1 MRGAKPV
8 PSIKLATNTPMY
20 SRLTEDMD
28 YNCGTILDGT
38 QTLPEATEGIFQL
51 MLKVASGE
59 RSKSEL
65 LDLGNHE
72 FVPWNIG
79 VVS

>member
-1 MRGAKPV
+1 MISTDPAQGYIGYLKARAPIDSV
-8 PSIKLATNTPMY
+8 SSEYDLVVA
-20 SRLTEDMD
+20 D
-28 YNCGTILDGT
+28 LDGSKT
-38 QTLPEATEGIFQL
+38 MPETAQEIFGL
-51 MLKVASGE
+51 LLKVASGE

>member
-1 MRGAKPV
+1 MTYQ
-8 PSIKLATNTPMY
+8 IKMY
-20 SRLTEDMD
+20 LNLTEDMD
-28 YNCGTILDGT
+28 LNCGEILDGT
-38 QTLPEATEGIFQL
+38 ATLQEIGQRIFDL
-51 MLKVASGE
+51 MLRVASGE
-59 RSKSEL
+59 RTKSEL

>member
-1 MRGAKPV
+1 
-8 PSIKLATNTPMY
+8 MY

-28 YNCGTILDGT
+28 LNCGEILDGT
-38 QTLPEATEGIFQL
+38 ATVKEIGQRIFDL
-51 MLKVASGE
+51 MLRVASGE
-59 RSKSEL
+59 RTKSEL

>member
-1 MRGAKPV
+1 
-8 PSIKLATNTPMY
+8 MY

-28 YNCGTILDGT
+28 INCGVILDGT
-38 QTLPEATEGIFQL
+38 ATMAQVAQKIFDE
-51 MLKVASGE
+51 MLLVASGKP
-59 RSKSEL
+59 SKSEE
-65 LDLGNHE
+65 LGLGDHE

>member
-1 MRGAKPV
+1 MFA
-8 PSIKLATNTPMY
+8 
-20 SRLTEDMD
+20 RLEEDMD
-28 YNCGTILDGT
+28 LNCGTILDGT
-38 QTLPEATEGIFQL
+38 ETLPQVAGRIFRMTL
-51 MLKVASGE
+51 AVASGE

-65 LDLGNHE
+65 LGLGDHE

>member
-1 MRGAKPV
+1 
-8 PSIKLATNTPMY
+8 
-20 SRLTEDMD
+20 MD
-28 YNCGTILDGT
+28 YNCGEILDGT
-38 QTLPEATEGIFQL
+38 KTMPETAQDIFELTLRI
-51 MLKVASGE
+51 ASGE